1 MTMWYSRLFS
11 PTGGIVGSRMMT
23 MTRTT
28 TTVSSSSQSSS
39 PLVLSSIIFP
49 QCINANNSG
58 GGIVTF
64 TTTANGHGTL
74 IINGRNNVGLSSSQ
88 RQPAATTVVPT
99 IIQPTAQRRYMSKYL
114 SKAATK
120 RLPLTTKRAGKGY
133 YKGKGCTSEGRL
145 TSKGKFIGN
154 PLKKLQLIV
163 PTMADMV
170 GFGLKP
176 YIARS
181 VGKSPPSSSSGT
193 KKENGQLVLGD
204 GQ

>member
-1 MTMWYSRLFS
+1 MWYSRLFS
-11 PTGGIVGSRMMT
+11 SMGGAGRMKT
-23 MTRTT
+23 MTRTN
-28 TTVSSSSQSSS
+28 TVSSSQSSS
-39 PLVLSSIIFP
+39 PLLYSIFP
-49 QCINANNSG
+49 RCVVNASG
-58 GGIVTF
+58 G
-64 TTTANGHGTL
+64 TTNTNNISNNYSTL
-74 IINGRNNVGLSSSQ
+74 IINNIGLSLFQ
-88 RQPAATTVVPT
+88 QPATITTTVLPTALQPT
-99 IIQPTAQRRYMSKYL
+99 IQRRYMSKYL

-154 PLKKLQLIV
+154 PLKKLHLIV
-163 PTMADMV
+163 PTMTDMA
-170 GFGLKP
+170 GFSLKP

-181 VGKSPPSSSSGT
+181 VGKSPSTSCST